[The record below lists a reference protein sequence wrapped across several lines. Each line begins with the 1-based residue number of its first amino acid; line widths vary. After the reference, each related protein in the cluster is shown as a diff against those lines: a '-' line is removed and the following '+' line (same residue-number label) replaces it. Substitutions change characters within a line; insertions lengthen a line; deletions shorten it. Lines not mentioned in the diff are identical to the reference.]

1 MQDSAPNTYLVTK
14 KPDISYVI
22 KKYETTD
29 NNNLKQFKK
38 YIPYCGPS
46 CQDLPC
52 QITINIKKFS

>member
-1 MQDSAPNTYLVTK
+1 MQDPAPNTYLVTK

-22 KKYETTD
+22 KKYESTD

-46 CQDLPC
+46 CQ
-52 QITINIKKFS
+52 S